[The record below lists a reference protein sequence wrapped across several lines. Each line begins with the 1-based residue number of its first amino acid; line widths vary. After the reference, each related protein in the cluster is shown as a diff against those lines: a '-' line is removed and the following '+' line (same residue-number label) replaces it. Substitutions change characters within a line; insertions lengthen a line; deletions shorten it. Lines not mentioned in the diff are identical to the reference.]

1 MKTFYCTFS
10 SLRKATRTKSP
21 PKPQNKSTPLRTRT
35 QVNRELSDSDS
46 DLSLTD
52 DGLYSTPIEA
62 KIEVR
67 RYVGKHF
74 QDSTTDTSFWVWQSY
89 VLIQWSPDNSH
100 KNMRK
105 FWENSAESIHR
116 SLRGRIQLCK
126 LYGIC
131 ILTRVKLSGLEQ
143 HKAA

>member
-35 QVNRELSDSDS
+35 RVNRELSDSDS

-67 RYVGKHF
+67 RYVGKTLPGQHDRY
-74 QDSTTDTSFWVWQSY
+74 QLLSVTIIRVDTVE
-89 VLIQWSPDNSH
+89 P
-100 KNMRK
+100 
-105 FWENSAESIHR
+105 
-116 SLRGRIQLCK
+116 G
-126 LYGIC
+126 
-131 ILTRVKLSGLEQ
+131 
-143 HKAA
+143 